1 MTWIWLS
8 WCGKPSPLD
17 GTAGGISTVNMDN
30 KIVTLDEMCRLSH
43 GYTAYGRTV
52 VFTNGCFDILHAGH
66 VAYLEKA
73 KSFGDVLVLG
83 LNSDVSVRQIK
94 GDLRPVICQAQR
106 ARVVAALSCVDHV
119 VLFDTPDPGD
129 MIRNIV
135 PHVLVKG
142 ADWPEDKIVGAKFVK
157 DSGGRVVRVAF
168 EEDISTSKIIERIG
182 QRFYGGP

>member
-1 MTWIWLS
+1 M
-8 WCGKPSPLD
+8 PL
-17 GTAGGISTVNMDN
+17 GRTAGEISTVNIN
-30 KIVTLDEMCRLSH
+30 HKIVTLDEMCRLSRE
-43 GYTAYGRTV
+43 YTTLGRTV

-83 LNSDVSVRQIK
+83 LNSDVSIRQIK
-94 GDLRPVICQAQR
+94 GDLRPVICQVQR

-119 VLFDTPDPGD
+119 VLFDSPDPGD
-129 MIRNIV
+129 LIQRIV

-142 ADWPEDKIVGAKFVK
+142 ADWPEDKIIGARFVK
-157 DSGGRVVRVAF
+157 DSGGRVARVAF

-182 QRFYGGP
+182 QRFYGGA

>member
-1 MTWIWLS
+1 M
-8 WCGKPSPLD
+8 
-17 GTAGGISTVNMDN
+17 VN

-43 GYTAYGRTV
+43 QYTALGRTV

-83 LNSDVSVRQIK
+83 LNSDASVRQIK

-119 VLFDTPDPGD
+119 VLFDAPDPND
-129 MIRNIV
+129 LIRGII

-142 ADWPEDKIVGAKFVK
+142 ADWSEDKIIGAEFVK
-157 DSGGRVVRVAF
+157 GCGGRVARVAF

-182 QRFYGGP
+182 KRFYGGA

>member
-1 MTWIWLS
+1 MPGFDQEGPTLT
-8 WCGKPSPLD
+8 G
-17 GTAGGISTVNMDN
+17 MDN
-30 KIVTLDEMCRLSH
+30 KIVTLDEMRRLSH
-43 GYTAYGRTV
+43 EYTTLGRTV

-83 LNSDVSVRQIK
+83 LNSDASVRQIK

-106 ARVVAALSCVDHV
+106 ARVVAALGCVDHV
-119 VLFDTPDPGD
+119 VLFDEPDPGEL
-129 MIRNIV
+129 IRSIV

-142 ADWPEDKIVGAKFVK
+142 ADWPEDQIIGARFVK
-157 DSGGRVVRVAF
+157 ECGGRVARVAF

-182 QRFYGGP
+182 QRFYGGAQAFDI